1 MHNKNVYL
9 IEKKKTSK
17 EITFP
22 LYQFGFP
29 RFNEI
34 IKKNIKN
41 INKIHQSLYF
51 FIKMLNIT

>member
-1 MHNKNVYL
+1 MYNKNVYL

-34 IKKNIKN
+34 IKKIL
-41 INKIHQSLYF
+41 KI
-51 FIKMLNIT
+51 